1 MNCCFFCWIVFLL
14 GLRCPGKTLSG
25 HTPAL
30 HLHGFFP
37 AISYRIAVQSTDW
50 FLKSWFTSAHFQSPR
65 AKGKG
70 APDMTWNLRQFPRE
84 LPALDC
90 GACGAPVWHRCCC
103 VQQRA
108 HGHPYHHGHGPHLD
122 AHTDRRQSGD
132 GQARVPLQCLGQG
145 RAVGREKSQSSV
157 ALFPTPSCARQVPI
171 ALIFLCARLGYDP
184 MKLNVDKRR
193 AKWWKMRIYYNLL
206 GKLGCFLKIIGSPNA
221 GLPQGG
227 KQLLHAPCW
236 LQVKLGAQVQCS
248 ICWRVFVS
256 PFLRWQL
263 HWSSSQNKWRQA
275 RVREVSNLIY
285 RPHGQFC
292 I

>member
-90 GACGAPVWHRCCC
+90 GACGAPLWHRCCC

-157 ALFPTPSCARQVPI
+157 ALFPTPSYARQVPI

-184 MKLNVDKRR
+184 MKLNVDKRQ

-206 GKLGCFLKIIGSPNA
+206 GKLGSFLKIIGSPNA

-236 LQVKLGAQVQCS
+236 LQVCPNWGRRYSVPFADECLYPHSCVGSCTGAHHKTSGGKPESEKLA
-248 ICWRVFVS
+248 I
-256 PFLRWQL
+256 
-263 HWSSSQNKWRQA
+263 
-275 RVREVSNLIY
+275 
-285 RPHGQFC
+285 
-292 I
+292 